1 MQEKNIEVAKERIP
15 TLHVMADS
23 IPRAFYR
30 AMKVVWEHGYSIP
43 TEYDRYV
50 KGESIDP
57 PSKDARV
64 LIEITNPLNEPR
76 FPAISFSERGKY
88 LAEMMGVKNNLILSL
103 DVLREKIEKGEELEA
118 TEWPYHY
125 SQRLREYPLQDGRT
139 IDQIGIALDRVAKTP
154 YTRRAVA
161 STSLPEIDP
170 FMKADLPCLREIQL
184 RCVEGKDKIL
194 YLNMTTTWRSRDLYK
209 AWADNVIG
217 VTFWQKIWA
226 DELSE
231 MMGKDIKVGSY
242 ADFSMSLHIYGQDFR
257 SVKGDDKSGLKSF
270 FERHDEEAFVKK
282 SMGGEEVRDSL
293 ILPELEELLRER
305 EMWKIEGKRKET
317 LEWLIEKF
325 KSGYLP

>member
-1 MQEKNIEVAKERIP
+1 MEKEDTNRRLP
-15 TLHVMADS
+15 TLHVVADS

-30 AMKVVWEHGYSIP
+30 AMKAVWENGLRIR
-43 TEYDRYV
+43 TEYDRKDS
-50 KGESIDP
+50 KGNYIDP
-57 PSKDARV
+57 ESRDARV
-64 LIEITNPLNEPR
+64 LIEVTNPLQEPR

-103 DVLREKIEKGEELEA
+103 DELRRKIERKENLEA

-139 IDQIGIALDRVAKTP
+139 LDQIDIALKRVAKTP

-161 STSLPEIDP
+161 STPLPEIDTL
-170 FMKADLPCLREIQL
+170 MKEDLPCLREIQL
-184 RCVEGKDKIL
+184 RCVEGDDETL
-194 YLNMTTTWRSRDLYK
+194 YLNVTTTWRSRDLYK

-217 VTFWQKIWA
+217 VTFWQKLWA

-231 MMGKDIKVGSY
+231 MMGRKVGVGSY

-257 SVKGDDKSGLKSF
+257 AVEGDKEEGLKSF
-270 FERHDEEAFVKK
+270 FERHDEEEFVRK
-282 SMGGEEVRDSL
+282 SMRSEDARDLL
-293 ILPELEELLRER
+293 IIPELEDLLREK
-305 EMWKIEGKRKET
+305 EMWRIEGRREET
-317 LEWLIEKF
+317 LKWLIEKF